1 MRYLKK
7 QFYLGLAVLLIF
19 SLSLGSLAWAEEQH
33 NSGGKNSNPSI
44 NDNSC
49 PQYSSNRDHIIATH
63 SNIVDNGNGTATA
76 KFKTTQDCVK
86 VSFSSYGFPSDWIPS
101 DAGKPYEVQIYKDG
115 QSNVYSKAG
124 EYSITIDIPTCAP
137 YQLDLYSGDEQKKL
151 GVGGHGI
158 FIKAYQI
165 KSYGNCGKITV
176 NKLLFNASGQPHT
189 GISFELWSKDVL
201 FKSGVTDS
209 NGVVE
214 FKDLPIGTYVLK
226 EITLPGF
233 TTSLSE
239 PATFVVTNNSTAIK
253 VVINTPKLNL
263 ISACSDNPTQLRE
276 WTVTNESNIDVPI
289 TWEIPGSTQNGA
301 TNVPGSSSVTLS
313 TIVTSDDGSNPN
325 LIKIYWGSGQTLTAL
340 YDGASCSTPTPSPSP
355 EVTPSPSPEVTPSPS
370 PEVTPSP
377 SPEATPSPSPEVTPS
392 PSPEVTPSPSPE
404 VTPSPSPTASPSST
418 PGPAV
423 TPTVS
428 TKPTPGTTTIVEID
442 DEEPPIGGVKN
453 QDDTI
458 IDVEEESVPLDTLPK
473 TGDSSPAPYYLIGAF
488 AITTGFISLRK
499 KKLKHNNN

>member
-49 PQYSSNRDHIIATH
+49 PQYSSNRDYIIAAH

-124 EYSITIDIPTCAP
+124 EYSITIEIPTCAP

-151 GVGGHGI
+151 GNGGHGI
-158 FIKAYQI
+158 FIKAYII
-165 KSYGNCGKITV
+165 KSYGNCGKIII
-176 NKLLFNASGQPHT
+176 NKVLFNAEGQPHT
-189 GISFELWSKDVL
+189 GISFELWSNKTL

-226 EITLPGF
+226 ELTLPGF
-233 TTSLSE
+233 TTSLS
-239 PATFVVTNNSTAIK
+239 ASTTFVVTNNSSETKI
-253 VVINTPKLNL
+253 VINTPKLNL

-276 WTVTNESNIDVPI
+276 WTVTNESNINVPI
-289 TWEIPGSTQNGA
+289 TWEIPGSTQNGG
-301 TNVPGSSSVTLS
+301 TNVPASSSVTLS
-313 TIVTSDDGSNPN
+313 TVVTSDDGSNPN
-325 LIKIYWGSGQTLTAL
+325 LIKIYWGSEKTLTAL

-355 EVTPSPSPEVTPSPS
+355 EATPSSTPEVTPSS
-370 PEVTPSP
+370 TPEVTPS
-377 SPEATPSPSPEVTPS
+377 ST
-392 PSPEVTPSPSPE
+392 PE
-404 VTPSPSPTASPSST
+404 VTPSPSPTPSSTPTVTPSPTATPSST

-453 QDDTI
+453 HDDTI

-499 KKLKHNNN
+499 KKLKNNNN